1 MTPTKTE
8 VVARLSLDLAEQEKI
23 AREPIHTWSVG
34 ETWESLT
41 SAEQDQDAARARCGI
56 LATNT
61 SSCGPKAQPTPRV
74 KVEQGQILHIRGQ
87 AKVGMDDDDNVV
99 VGRPK
104 IVRVWFEGEDEDGE

>member
-1 MTPTKTE
+1 MIKILL
-8 VVARLSLDLAEQEKI
+8 LSLLLPLTGCHELLTLILE
-23 AREPIHTWSVG
+23 RPPN
-34 ETWESLT
+34 ETTHE
-41 SAEQDQDAARARCGI
+41 QDAARARCGI

-87 AKVGMDDDDNVV
+87 AKAGMDDDDNVV

-104 IVRVWFEGEDEDGE
+104 IVRVWFEGDEDGE